1 MNSAIREGR
10 AAYVLGR
17 TLNDNPY
24 RRALISDRGDL
35 PESRREGLRLL
46 ECDWDSGHAVARRYD
61 KTG

>member
-46 ECDWDSGHAVARRYD
+46 ECD
-61 KTG
+61 